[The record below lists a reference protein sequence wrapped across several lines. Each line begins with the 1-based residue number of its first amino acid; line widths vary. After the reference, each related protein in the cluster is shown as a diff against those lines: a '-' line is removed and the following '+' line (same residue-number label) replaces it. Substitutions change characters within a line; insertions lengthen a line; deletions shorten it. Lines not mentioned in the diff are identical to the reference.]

1 MTPLASITNPA
12 RSRRPIRGRVILHA
26 VLILSAALMVY
37 PFIWMLIT
45 SVKPLQ
51 QILSN
56 PLGLVPH
63 PVTFGNFRAA
73 WDALPFGQAYW
84 NSFYI
89 CVLVVGGTLLTG
101 SMAAYGFG
109 RMTFPGSRVL
119 FALFLATQMVPRQ
132 VTLIPLYVELSKIG
146 WIDSH
151 LALIVPAALINP
163 FAVFLI
169 RQFVRSVPVE
179 LEEAA
184 LLDGA
189 NRWRIFWHIVLPNIR
204 PGLIAVGIV
213 VALDTWNSFLY
224 PLIFLNSTRL
234 FTLPL
239 LLTQFRGQFGGINY
253 ALVMAASA
261 ITIVPMLIAFLIGQR
276 KILTSMAMSGMGGK

>member
-1 MTPLASITNPA
+1 
-12 RSRRPIRGRVILHA
+12 
-26 VLILSAALMVY
+26 
-37 PFIWMLIT
+37 
-45 SVKPLQ
+45 VKPLQ
-51 QILSN
+51 QILFD

-63 PVTFGNFRAA
+63 PLAWGNYRSA
-73 WDALPFGQAYW
+73 WDSLPFGRAYW
-84 NSFYI
+84 NSMYI
-89 CVLVVGGTLLTG
+89 CVLIVGGTLLTG

-109 RMTFPGSRVL
+109 RMTFPGSRMIFIV
-119 FALFLATQMVPRQ
+119 FLATQMVPAQ
-132 VTLIPLYVELSKIG
+132 VTLIPMYVELSKMG
-146 WIDSH
+146 WINSH
-151 LALIVPAALINP
+151 LALIVPAALSNP

-169 RQFVRSVPVE
+169 RQFVRSVPIE

-189 NRWRIFWHIVLPNIR
+189 NRWRIFWHVVLPSIR
-204 PGLIAVGIV
+204 PGLVAVGIV
-213 VALDTWNSFLY
+213 TALSAWNSFLY
-224 PLIFLNSTRL
+224 PLIFLNSTNL

-239 LLTQFRGQFGGINY
+239 LLSQFHGQFGGINY

>member
-1 MTPLASITNPA
+1 M
-12 RSRRPIRGRVILHA
+12 LHA
-26 VLILSAALMVY
+26 ALIITAALMVY
-37 PFIWMLIT
+37 PFAWMVIT

-51 QILSN
+51 QILLD
-56 PLGLVPH
+56 PLGFVPH
-63 PVTFGNFRAA
+63 PFAFGNFRSA
-73 WDALPFGQAYW
+73 WDALPFGRAYW
-84 NSFYI
+84 NSAYI
-89 CVLVVGGTLLTG
+89 CALIVAGTLITG
-101 SMAAYGFG
+101 SMAAYGFA
-109 RMTFPGSRVL
+109 RISFPGSRVL
-119 FALFLATQMVPRQ
+119 FILFLATQMVPPQ
-132 VTLIPLYVELSKIG
+132 VTIIPLYVELSKIG

-184 LLDGA
+184 LIDGA
-189 NRWRIFWHIVLPNIR
+189 NRWRIFWHIVLPSIR
-204 PGLIAVGIV
+204 PGLVAVGIV
-213 VALDTWNSFLY
+213 VALDAWNSFLY
-224 PLIFLNSTRL
+224 PLIFLNSTQL

-239 LLTQFRGQFGGINY
+239 LLAQFSGQIANINF

-276 KILTSMAMSGMGGK
+276 KILNSMAMSGLGSK

>member
-1 MTPLASITNPA
+1 MTALATFRRRVVLHGALIIT
-12 RSRRPIRGRVILHA
+12 
-26 VLILSAALMVY
+26 AALMVY
-37 PFIWMLIT
+37 PFAWMVIT

-51 QILSN
+51 QILLD

-63 PVTFGNFRAA
+63 PFAFGNFRAA
-73 WDALPFGQAYW
+73 WDALPFGRAYW
-84 NSFYI
+84 NSLYI
-89 CVLVVGGTLLTG
+89 CALIVAGTLLTG

-109 RMTFPGSRVL
+109 RMSFPGSRVL
-119 FALFLATQMVPRQ
+119 FMLFLATQMVPPQ

-179 LEEAA
+179 IEEAA
-184 LLDGA
+184 LIDGA
-189 NRWRIFWHIVLPNIR
+189 NRWRIFWHIVLPSIR
-204 PGLIAVGIV
+204 PGLVAVGIV
-213 VALDTWNSFLY
+213 VALDAWNSFLY
-224 PLIFLNSTRL
+224 PLVFLNSTRL

-239 LLTQFRGQFGGINY
+239 LLAQFTGQIANINF

-276 KILTSMAMSGMGGK
+276 KILNSMAMSGLGGK